1 MTEKINLC
9 EGKYTLINDNGKLT
23 ALRYGEYWDR
33 DLTGDNLV
41 YSLFVEAIRMRE
53 ELDAFKSQMKS
64 DDYKLIGKL

>member
-53 ELDAFKSQMKS
+53 ELDTFKSQMKS
-64 DDYKLIGKL
+64 G

>member
-64 DDYKLIGKL
+64 G

>member
-23 ALRYGEYWDR
+23 ALRYGECWDR

-64 DDYKLIGKL
+64 G

>member
-53 ELDAFKSQMKS
+53 ELDALKSQMKS

>member
-9 EGKYTLINDNGKLT
+9 EGKYTLINDSGKLT

-64 DDYKLIGKL
+64 G